1 MLSIFIAKMKVEIS
15 LFCEKIIQQVTFSA
29 LKTLRLSAD

>member
-1 MLSIFIAKMKVEIS
+1 MLSIFNAKMKVEIS

-29 LKTLRLSAD
+29 LKTLMLCSD